1 MNQRILK
8 IIMAVLVLM
17 AVSLACEFS
26 ASTAKINSA
35 TMALDNEGTQPTTT
49 FAPSDTFY
57 CIVDL
62 QNAPDDTV
70 VKAAWTAVD
79 VADTEANTAI
89 DETELT
95 SGSGTLH
102 FELAN
107 DNAWPAGTYK
117 VDLYIN
123 DKLAQTVEFNV
134 Q

>member
-35 TMALDNEGTQPTTT
+35 TIALDNEGAQPTTT

-102 FELAN
+102 FELSN